1 MEKQV
6 KSKVMGKE
14 RYTVGVATVK
24 SSVVYKGVKVKQTDT
39 QKVGF
44 VADDFSAKDKEE
56 LGNALQASYRQALER
71 TDKFEKIIVTVTF
84 ETLKC
89 HDFLNKTE

>member
-1 MEKQV
+1 MIMAK
-6 KSKVMGKE
+6 K

-24 SSVVYKGVKVKQTDT
+24 LSVVYKGVKVKKTKSN
-39 QKVGF
+39 KVGF
-44 VADDFSAKDKEE
+44 VADDFSAKDKEA
-56 LGNALQASYRQALER
+56 LGNEIQAYYRRALER
-71 TDKFEKIIVTVTF
+71 TDKFEKITVTVTF

>member
-1 MEKQV
+1 MAK
-6 KSKVMGKE
+6 K

-24 SSVVYKGVKVKQTDT
+24 SSVVYKGVKVKQTVSE
-39 QKVGF
+39 KIGF
-44 VADDFSAKDKEE
+44 VANDFSTKDKEE

-71 TDKFEKIIVTVTF
+71 TDKFEKITVTVTF

-89 HDFLNKTE
+89 DDFLNNAE